1 MYLPTHTYTIGEAK
15 TNLSKLIAAAER
27 GEPVEIRRGKT
38 PVVRLVPVA
47 PASKPLRKPGAFKGQ
62 MKIADDFDT
71 WPDDIA
77 KALGIID

>member
-1 MYLPTHTYTIGEAK
+1 MHSYTIGEAK

-27 GEPVEIRRGKT
+27 GEPVEIRRGKM
-38 PVVRLVPVA
+38 PVARLVPA
-47 PASKPLRKPGAFKGQ
+47 PPAGKPLRKPGAFKGQ

-77 KALGIID
+77 RALGILD

>member
-1 MYLPTHTYTIGEAK
+1 MSSYTIGEAK

-27 GEPVEIRRGKT
+27 GEPVEIRRGKL
-38 PVVRLVPVA
+38 PVVRLVPVP
-47 PASKPLRKPGAFKGQ
+47 PADRPLRQPGAFKGE

>member
-1 MYLPTHTYTIGEAK
+1 MSSYTIGEAK

-38 PVVRLVPVA
+38 PVAKLVPLA
-47 PASKPLRKPGAFKGQ
+47 PAAKPLRKPGALKGKI
-62 MKIADDFDT
+62 KIADDFDT

-77 KALGIID
+77 QALGIID

>member
-1 MYLPTHTYTIGEAK
+1 MRSYTIGEAK

-38 PVVRLVPVA
+38 PVARLVPV
-47 PASKPLRKPGAFKGQ
+47 PLSDKPLRQPGAFRGQ

>member
-1 MYLPTHTYTIGEAK
+1 MSSYTIGEAK

-38 PVVRLVPVA
+38 PVARLVPAV
-47 PASKPLRKPGAFKGQ
+47 PTEKPLRKPGALKGKI
-62 MKIADDFDT
+62 KIADDFDT

-77 KALGIID
+77 RALGIID